1 MTTSKSLRSGT
12 DSARAYAADAMQT
25 GDRAMDQTRQMASQ
39 ALEKAS
45 ERMRDMSVGAR
56 ELANR
61 SMHTVSD
68 KAAIAQ
74 ERLGRYA
81 DVTTRYAADEPVKAA
96 LIAASVGALV
106 AAILIA
112 ARRRSR
118 RQF

>member
-12 DSARAYAADAMQT
+12 DSARAYAADAMHA
-25 GDRAMDQTRQMASQ
+25 GENAMDQTRQMASQ
-39 ALEKAS
+39 ALDKAS
-45 ERMRDMSVGAR
+45 EKMRDVSVSAR
-56 ELANR
+56 EIANR
-61 SMHTVSD
+61 GMHTVSD

-81 DVTTRYAADEPVKAA
+81 DATTRYVYDEPMKAA
-96 LIAASVGALV
+96 LMAATVGAAI

>member
-1 MTTSKSLRSGT
+1 MNTNRSLRSGN
-12 DSARAYAADAMQT
+12 DARSYASDAMQT
-25 GDRAMDQTRQMASQ
+25 GENAMDQTRQIAAQ
-39 ALEKAS
+39 ALEKAG
-45 ERMRDMSVGAR
+45 EKMRDMSVGAR

-81 DVTTRYAADEPVKAA
+81 DVTTRYVSDEPIKAA
-96 LIAASVGALV
+96 LIAATVGAAV

>member
-1 MTTSKSLRSGT
+1 MTNSKTLRSGT
-12 DSARAYAADAMQT
+12 DAARSYAIDAMHT
-25 GDRAMDQTRQMASQ
+25 GENAMEQTRQMASQ
-39 ALEKAS
+39 ALDKAGEK
-45 ERMRDMSVGAR
+45 MRDMSVSAR

-61 SMHTVSD
+61 SMHTMGD

-81 DVTTRYAADEPVKAA
+81 DVTTRYVSDQPVRAA
-96 LIAASVGALV
+96 LIAAGVGAAV

>member
-1 MTTSKSLRSGT
+1 MNISKSLRSGSG
-12 DSARAYAADAMQT
+12 SAQSYATDAMHT
-25 GDRAMDQTRQMASQ
+25 GENALDQTRQMAAQ
-39 ALEKAS
+39 AMEKAG

-61 SMHTVSD
+61 GMHTMSD

-74 ERLGRYA
+74 EHLGRYA
-81 DVTTRYAADEPVKAA
+81 DVTTRYVHDQPVRAA
-96 LIAASVGALV
+96 LIAAGVGAAV